1 MVRQLR
7 EKHGLS
13 QEDLALAARVQQRL
27 FVQAGA
33 RAGPTVGCRAATVGR
48 ALAVPL
54 ADLYTA
60 AGLGHLLAA
69 REPDLDPALE
79 LYVHQI
85 DSLPQQDRAIII
97 GVLQTILAE
106 ERAHAATVAPPPD
119 QEHQTPDHSRSTQH
133 ALRADH

>member
-1 MVRQLR
+1 MIGQTVRQLR

-13 QEDLALAARVQQRL
+13 QEDLALAARVSSGYLSKLERGLAQPSAAVLQRL
-27 FVQAGA
+27 AG
-33 RAGPTVGCRAATVGR
+33 

-60 AGLGHLLAA
+60 AGLGHLLTAQ
-69 REPDLDPALE
+69 EPGLDPALE

-85 DSLPQQDRAIII
+85 DSLPEHDRTIII

-106 ERAHAATVAPPPD
+106 ERAHAAVAPPD
-119 QEHQTPDHSRSTQH
+119 QHSPERF
-133 ALRADH
+133 